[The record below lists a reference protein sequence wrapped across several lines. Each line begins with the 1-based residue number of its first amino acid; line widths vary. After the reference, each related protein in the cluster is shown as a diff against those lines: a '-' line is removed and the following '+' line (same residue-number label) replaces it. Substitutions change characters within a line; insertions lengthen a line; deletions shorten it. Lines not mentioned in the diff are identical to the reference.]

1 MNARALIS
9 NYVEISARAFCVWED
24 RAMTGRTERLRCEL
38 GPELVS
44 LVTGSASGDE
54 RAWNRLLDAVCRM
67 SMDLARGSY
76 RMGIE
81 DAEDLAQT
89 VQIRVA
95 ERLPQLRQP
104 EAFPLWVR
112 RVIHH
117 VALDMLRQR
126 HAQVS
131 LDDENACGGEP
142 AASSEGADPYDLA
155 LLRTDLDR
163 ALDHLPP
170 LYREPIQLHLL
181 QGMPQDQVGERLG
194 RPRSTVATQI
204 ERGLQRLRRS
214 LPGLAS
220 VAH

>member
-1 MNARALIS
+1 
-9 NYVEISARAFCVWED
+9 
-24 RAMTGRTERLRCEL
+24 MTGRTERLRSEL
-38 GPELVS
+38 GADLVR
-44 LVTGSASGDE
+44 LVAGCASGDE

-67 SMDLARGSY
+67 AMDLARGSY

-126 HAQVS
+126 HALVS
-131 LDDENACGGEP
+131 LDAEDGPGEEIT
-142 AASSEGADPYDLA
+142 ATSEGVDPYDLA

-163 ALDHLPP
+163 ALDRLPP

-181 QGMPQDQVGERLG
+181 QGMPQDQVGQRLG

-204 ERGLQRLRRS
+204 ERGLQRLRRPLNGDTS
-214 LPGLAS
+214 IE
-220 VAH
+220 